1 MYHIIKY
8 FPELTSAQKSRF
20 ENLGE
25 LYNYWNQRINL
36 ISRKDIKSLYLHHIL
51 HSLSIARVIQFRP
64 RTKIIDIGTGG
75 GFPGIPLSI
84 LFPEAQFYV
93 IDSIGKKIKV
103 VDAIIAAM
111 GLKNCHAKKIRAED
125 INDQYDFIIGRAVT
139 NLFQFVKIISDKVSN
154 KCFNSLNNGV
164 LYLKG
169 GNITE
174 EIKSLP
180 YKTEIFN
187 ISDFFKEPFF
197 ETKIIVYINLINNL
211 K

>member
-8 FPELTSAQKSRF
+8 FPDLTATQKSRF

-51 HSLSIARVIQFRP
+51 HSLSIARVIQFNPHTR
-64 RTKIIDIGTGG
+64 IIDIGTGG

-84 LFPEAQFYV
+84 LFPEAQFYF
-93 IDSIGKKIKV
+93 IDSIGKKIKAV
-103 VDAIIAAM
+103 QAIIAAL
-111 GLKNCHAKKIRAED
+111 GLKNCHSKKIRAEN

-139 NLFQFVKIISDKVSN
+139 NLSQFVKTISDKVSN
-154 KCFNSLNNGV
+154 KCSNSLDNGI
-164 LYLKG
+164 LYLTG

-187 ISDFFKEPFF
+187 ISSFFKEPFF

>member
-8 FPELTSAQKSRF
+8 FPDLTATQKSRF

-51 HSLSIARVIQFRP
+51 HSLSIARVIQFNPHTR
-64 RTKIIDIGTGG
+64 IIDIGTGG

-84 LFPEAQFYV
+84 LFPEAQFYF
-93 IDSIGKKIKV
+93 IDSIGKKIKAV
-103 VDAIIAAM
+103 QAIIAAL
-111 GLKNCHAKKIRAED
+111 GLKNCHAKKIRAEN

-139 NLFQFVKIISDKVSN
+139 NLSQFVKTISDKVSN
-154 KCFNSLNNGV
+154 KCSNSLDNGI
-164 LYLKG
+164 LYLTG

-187 ISDFFKEPFF
+187 ISSFFKEPFF
-197 ETKIIVYINLINNL
+197 ETKIIVYINLINNS

>member
-8 FPELTSAQKSRF
+8 FPDLTATQKSRF

-51 HSLSIARVIQFRP
+51 HSLSIARVIQFKPHTR
-64 RTKIIDIGTGG
+64 IIDIGTGG

-84 LFPEAQFYV
+84 LFPEAQFYF
-93 IDSIGKKIKV
+93 IDSIGKKIKAV
-103 VDAIIAAM
+103 QAIIAAL
-111 GLKNCHAKKIRAED
+111 GLKNCHAKKIRAEN

-139 NLFQFVKIISDKVSN
+139 NLSQFVKTISDKVSN
-154 KCFNSLNNGV
+154 KCSNSLDNGI
-164 LYLKG
+164 LYLTG

-187 ISDFFKEPFF
+187 ISSFFKEPFF

>member
-1 MYHIIKY
+1 VYHIIKY

-84 LFPEAQFYV
+84 LFPEAQFYF

-103 VDAIIAAM
+103 VDAIITAL
-111 GLKNCHAKKIRAED
+111 GLQNCHAKKIRAED
-125 INDQYDFIIGRAVT
+125 INDQYDFVLGRAVT
-139 NLFQFVKIISDKVSN
+139 SLSQFVKIISDKVSN

-174 EIKSLP
+174 EIESLP

>member
-8 FPELTSAQKSRF
+8 FPELTSAQKSRL

-25 LYNYWNQRINL
+25 LYNYWNQRINI

-64 RTKIIDIGTGG
+64 RTKIIDVGTGG

-84 LFPEAQFYV
+84 LFPEAQFCF

-103 VDAIIAAM
+103 VEAIISALR
-111 GLKNCHAKKIRAED
+111 LKNCHAKKTRAEN
-125 INDQYDFIIGRAVT
+125 INDQYDFILGRAVS
-139 NLFQFVKIISDKVSN
+139 NLTQFVKIISDKVIN
-154 KCFNSLNNGV
+154 KSFNSLSNGI

-169 GNITE
+169 GNITD
-174 EIKSLP
+174 EIKTLP
-180 YKTEIFN
+180 YKTKIFN
-187 ISDFFKEPFF
+187 ISSFFEEPFF
-197 ETKIIVYINLINNL
+197 ETKLIVYINLTNY
-211 K
+211 

>member
-1 MYHIIKY
+1 MYRIIKY
-8 FPELTSAQKSRF
+8 FPELTSTQKSRF

-25 LYNYWNQRINL
+25 LYNYWNQRINI

-64 RTKIIDIGTGG
+64 HTQIIDIGTGG

-84 LFPEAQFYV
+84 LFPEAQFCF

-103 VDAIIAAM
+103 VEAIITAL
-111 GLKNCHAKKIRAED
+111 GLKNCHAKKIRAEN

-139 NLFQFVKIISDKVSN
+139 NLTQFVKMISDKVIKKSY
-154 KCFNSLNNGV
+154 NSLNNGI

-174 EIKSLP
+174 ELESLP
-180 YKTEIFN
+180 YETEIFN
-187 ISDFFKEPFF
+187 ISSFFKEPFF
-197 ETKIIVYINLINNL
+197 KTKIIVYINLINSL